1 MALLQVVNRRGDVT
15 DVPAEDGMTVMEIIR
30 DAGFDEL
37 VARCGGSMACA
48 TCHVYVDPSFLD
60 RLPAQSEDESD
71 LLDDSDHRRPESR
84 LSCQIPFTPELEGL
98 RVTIAPAD

>member
-1 MALLQVVNRRGDVT
+1 MAHLQVVNRAGDVAE
-15 DVPAEDGMTVMEIIR
+15 VPAMVGMTLMEIIR

-37 VARCGGSMACA
+37 IARCGGSMACA
-48 TCHVYVDPSFLD
+48 TCHVYIDPEASD
-60 RLPAQSEDESD
+60 ALPVQTEDESD

-84 LSCQIPFTPELEGL
+84 LSCQIPFTPELDGL

>member
-84 LSCQIPFTPELEGL
+84 LSCQIPFTPELDGL